1 VESLGELDGSLVALD
16 TAPIIYFIEKYQPWV
31 RSVKPLF
38 GALDNDRFRA
48 VTSSLTLAEVLVHP
62 FRNQRADLAAEYRQ
76 LLLGARNLRT
86 IPVGP
91 AIAERAAELR
101 SRFSFRTPDAIQI
114 ATAIQAG
121 AEWFITN
128 DKKLRVP
135 GSLQFVLVDE
145 LPALPLFT

>member
-1 VESLGELDGSLVALD
+1 MESLGELDGSLVAVD
-16 TAPIIYFIEKYQPWV
+16 TAPVIYFIEKYQPWV
-31 RSVKPLF
+31 RRVKPF
-38 GALDNDRFRA
+38 FQALDNGRFRA

-62 FRNQRADLAAEYRQ
+62 FRNQRFDLAAEYRQ

-86 IPVGP
+86 IPVSP
-91 AIAERAAELR
+91 AIAEQAGELR
-101 SRFSFRTPDAIQI
+101 PRFSFRTPDAIQV

-135 GSLQFVLVDE
+135 GLLQFVLVEE
-145 LPALPLFT
+145 LAALPLAT